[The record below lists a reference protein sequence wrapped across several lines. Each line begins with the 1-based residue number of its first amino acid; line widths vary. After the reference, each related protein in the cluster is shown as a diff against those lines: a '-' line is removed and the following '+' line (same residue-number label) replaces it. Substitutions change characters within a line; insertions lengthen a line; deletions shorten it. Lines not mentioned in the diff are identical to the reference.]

1 MAKFD
6 YLAALQKVKAKPAP
20 APAPIKS
27 EKAVEKPTKTKR
39 ARAKPTRNRPGRP
52 ADASPESEGVCSKR
66 FLINLTPAMHDQ
78 LQETA
83 QREMRSM
90 SGVIR
95 VALQQYIDALL

>member
-20 APAPIKS
+20 APAP
-27 EKAVEKPTKTKR
+27 APTKTKR

-52 ADASPESEGVCSKR
+52 ADASPESEGMCSKR

-95 VALQQYIDALL
+95 VALQQYIDALLCSGRGE